1 MNDSNALKARNDRTG
16 RIGGKGISM
25 RRLLALC
32 RKETYQIVRD
42 PSNIL
47 IAFVLPVMLLFL
59 YGFAINLDVSLV
71 KVGLLRLDDG
81 PAAVS
86 FEQQLRGNPVFE
98 LHPGASQAA
107 LQAAMSRGEIRGMVV
122 IQSDFSSKWT
132 HGQGAAIQ
140 VLTDGSEPNT
150 ANFVSSYVQG
160 AFNDW
165 QAARAPLADGTP
177 VPGLELR
184 SRAWY
189 NPATISRDYLV
200 PGSIAVVMTIIG
212 ALLTSLVVAREWE
225 RGTMEALLATPV
237 TAAELL
243 LSKILPYYLLG
254 MVAMALCTLV
264 SVLVMGVPFRGSV
277 TALFGITTLFLGC
290 ALGFGLFL
298 STVMRNQ
305 FNAAQAALTAGFL
318 PAMML
323 SGFVFEIGSMPWL
336 LRALTRIVPARYFT
350 GALQTLFQAGD
361 IGSVLIPN
369 AVFLGALMVVWLGLT
384 ARKTTRTLD

>member
-1 MNDSNALKARNDRTG
+1 MS
-16 RIGGKGISM
+16 RISG

-32 RKETYQIVRD
+32 RKESYQIVRD

-71 KVGLLRLDDG
+71 RIGVLRLDDG

-86 FEQQLRGNPVFE
+86 FEQQLQGTPAFE
-98 LHPGASQAA
+98 IHHGPSLGA
-107 LQAAMSRGEIRGMVV
+107 LQASMARGEIRGLVV
-122 IQSDFSSKWT
+122 IQSDFSTRWL
-132 HGQGAAIQ
+132 HGRGAAIQ

-160 AFNDW
+160 AW
-165 QAARAPLADGTP
+165 QKWQEARAPLSGGTP
-177 VPGLELR
+177 VPGVELR

-200 PGSIAVVMTIIG
+200 PGSIAVVMTVIG

-254 MVAMALCTLV
+254 MVAMVLCTLV
-264 SVLVMGVPFRGSV
+264 AVLLMGVPFRGSFLV
-277 TALFGITTLFLGC
+277 LAFSSTLFLGA

-298 STVMRNQ
+298 STVLRNQ

-323 SGFVFEIGSMPWL
+323 SGFVFEIGSMPWP
-336 LRALTRIVPARYFT
+336 LRALTRLFPARYFT
-350 GALQTLFQAGD
+350 SSLQTLFQAGTVRA
-361 IGSVLIPN
+361 ILLPN
-369 AVFLGALMVVWLGLT
+369 DLFLALLMVFWLTLT

>member
-1 MNDSNALKARNDRTG
+1 MS
-16 RIGGKGISM
+16 GISR

-32 RKETYQIVRD
+32 RKESYQIVRD

-59 YGFAINLDVSLV
+59 YGFAINLDVDLV
-71 KVGLLRLDDG
+71 RIGVLRLDDG

-86 FEQQLRGNPVFE
+86 FEQQLAGTPAFE
-98 LHPGASQAA
+98 IHHGPSVQA
-107 LQAAMSRGEIRGMVV
+107 LQAAMARGEIRGLVV
-122 IQSDFSSKWT
+122 IQNDFSSKWL
-132 HGQGAAIQ
+132 HGRGAAIQ
-140 VLTDGSEPNT
+140 VITDGSEPNT

-160 AFNDW
+160 AW
-165 QAARAPLADGTP
+165 QKWQEARAPLGDGQP
-177 VPGLELR
+177 VPSLDLR
-184 SRAWY
+184 QRAWY
-189 NPATISRDYLV
+189 NPATVSRDYLL

-237 TAAELL
+237 TAGELL

-264 SVLVMGVPFRGSV
+264 AVVLMGVPFRGSFL
-277 TALFGITTLFLGC
+277 ALAGVSTLFLGA

-298 STVMRNQ
+298 STVLKNQ
-305 FNAAQAALTAGFL
+305 FDAAQAALTAGFL

-323 SGFVFEIGSMPWL
+323 SGFVFEISSMPWP
-336 LRALTRIVPARYFT
+336 LRLITRLFPARYYT
-350 GALQTLFQAGD
+350 SCLQTLFQAGTV
-361 IGSVLIPN
+361 GSVIIPN
-369 AVFLGALMVVWLGLT
+369 AIFLALLMVIWLAAT

>member
-1 MNDSNALKARNDRTG
+1 MS
-16 RIGGKGISM
+16 GISA

-32 RKETYQIVRD
+32 RKESYQIVRD

-59 YGFAINLDVSLV
+59 YGFAINLDSSLV
-71 KVGLLRLDDG
+71 RIGVLRLDDG

-86 FEQQLRGNPVFE
+86 FEEQLEGTPAFE
-98 LHPGASQAA
+98 IHHGASLEA
-107 LQAAMSRGEIRGMVV
+107 LQSSMARGEIRGLVV
-122 IQSDFSSKWT
+122 IQDDFSTRWL
-132 HGQGAAIQ
+132 HGRDAAIQ

-160 AFNDW
+160 AW
-165 QAARAPLADGTP
+165 QKWQEARTPPTDGTP
-177 VPGLELR
+177 VPGLDLR
-184 SRAWY
+184 ARAWY

-200 PGSIAVVMTIIG
+200 PGSIAVVMTVIG

-225 RGTMEALLATPV
+225 RGTMEAILATPV
-237 TAAELL
+237 TATELL

-254 MVAMALCTLV
+254 MVAMALCTV
-264 SVLVMGVPFRGSV
+264 VAVLLMGVPFRGSFL
-277 TALFGITTLFLGC
+277 ALAGSSTLFLGA

-298 STVMRNQ
+298 STTLRNQ
-305 FNAAQAALTAGFL
+305 FEAAQAALTAGFL

-323 SGFVFEIGSMPWL
+323 SGFVFEINSMPAPV
-336 LRALTRIVPARYFT
+336 RFLTRLFPARYFT
-350 GALQTLFQAGD
+350 SSLQTLFMAGNVPA
-361 IGSVLIPN
+361 ILVPN
-369 AVFLGALMVVWLGLT
+369 SLFLALLMAFWIFLT

>member
-1 MNDSNALKARNDRTG
+1 MS
-16 RIGGKGISM
+16 GISR

-32 RKETYQIVRD
+32 RKESYQIVRD

-47 IAFVLPVMLLFL
+47 IAFVLPVILLFL
-59 YGFAINLDVSLV
+59 YGFAINLDVDLV
-71 KVGLLRLDDG
+71 RIGVLRLDDG

-86 FEQQLRGNPVFE
+86 FEEQLRGTPAFE
-98 LHPGASQAA
+98 IHHGPSLQA
-107 LQAAMSRGEIRGMVV
+107 LQAAMSRGEIRGLVV
-122 IQSDFSSKWT
+122 IQSDFTSKSL
-132 HGQGAAIQ
+132 QGRNAAIQ

-150 ANFVSSYVQG
+150 ANFVAAYVQG
-160 AFNDW
+160 AWDKW
-165 QAARAPLADGTP
+165 TEARAPLSDGTP

-189 NPATISRDYLV
+189 NPSTVSRDYLL
-200 PGSIAVVMTIIG
+200 PGSIAVVMTVIG

-254 MVAMALCTLV
+254 MVAMALCTGV
-264 SVLVMGVPFRGSV
+264 AVLFMGVPFRGSFLV
-277 TALFGITTLFLGC
+277 LAGSSTLFLGA

-298 STVMRNQ
+298 STTLRNQ

-323 SGFVFEIGSMPWL
+323 SGFVFEINSMPWPV
-336 LRALTRIVPARYFT
+336 RWLTRIFPARYFT
-350 GALQTLFQAGD
+350 SSLQTLFQAGT
-361 IGSVLIPN
+361 IPSILVPN
-369 AVFLGALMVVWLGLT
+369 ALFLAVLMVFWLALT

>member
-1 MNDSNALKARNDRTG
+1 MS
-16 RIGGKGISM
+16 GISP

-32 RKETYQIVRD
+32 RKESYQIVRD

-47 IAFVLPVMLLFL
+47 IAFVLPVILLFL
-59 YGFAINLDVSLV
+59 YGFAVNLDVNLV
-71 KVGLLRLDDG
+71 RIGVLRLDDG

-86 FEQQLRGNPVFE
+86 FEEQLQGTPAFE
-98 LHPGASQAA
+98 IHHGASRQA
-107 LQAAMSRGEIRGMVV
+107 LMGAMARGEIRGLVV
-122 IQSDFSSKWT
+122 IQNDFSSKWL
-132 HGQGAAIQ
+132 QGRNAAIQ

-150 ANFVSSYVQG
+150 ANFVSAYVQG
-160 AFNDW
+160 AW
-165 QAARAPLADGTP
+165 QKWTEVRAPLSDGSP
-177 VPGLELR
+177 VAGLDQR

-189 NPATISRDYLV
+189 NPATISRDYLL
-200 PGSIAVVMTIIG
+200 PGSIAVVMTVIG

-254 MVAMALCTLV
+254 MVAMVLCTLV
-264 SVLVMGVPFRGSV
+264 AVVLMGVPFRGSFLV
-277 TALFGITTLFLGC
+277 LAGSSTLFLGA

-298 STVMRNQ
+298 STTLRNQ
-305 FNAAQAALTAGFL
+305 FNAAQAALSAGFL

-323 SGFVFEIGSMPWL
+323 SGFVFEISSMPWP
-336 LRALTRIVPARYFT
+336 LRWLTRLFPARYFT
-350 GALQTLFQAGD
+350 SSLQTLFQAGTVPS
-361 IGSVLIPN
+361 ILVPN
-369 AVFLGALMVVWLGLT
+369 DCFLAVLMVFWLTMT

>member
-1 MNDSNALKARNDRTG
+1 MSSLST
-16 RIGGKGISM
+16 

-32 RKETYQIVRD
+32 RKESYQIVRD

-59 YGFAINLDVSLV
+59 YGYAINLDSTLV
-71 KVGLLRLDDG
+71 RIGVLRLDDG

-86 FEQQLRGNPVFE
+86 FEQQLQGTPAFE
-98 LHPGASQAA
+98 IHHGPSLAA
-107 LQAAMSRGEIRGMVV
+107 LQQAMARGELRGLVV
-122 IQSDFSSKWT
+122 IQNDFSTRWL

-150 ANFVSSYVQG
+150 ANFVSAYVQG
-160 AFNDW
+160 AW
-165 QAARAPLADGTP
+165 QKWQEARAPLADGGA
-177 VPGLELR
+177 VPGLDLR

-200 PGSIAVVMTIIG
+200 PGSIAVVMTVIG

-237 TAAELL
+237 TATELL

-264 SVLVMGVPFRGSV
+264 AAGLMGVPFRGSFLML
-277 TALFGITTLFLGC
+277 ALASTLFLGA

-298 STVMRNQ
+298 STTLRNQ
-305 FNAAQAALTAGFL
+305 FEAAQAALTAGFL

-323 SGFVFEIGSMPWL
+323 SGFVFEINSMPWP
-336 LRALTRIVPARYFT
+336 LRLLTRLFPARYFT
-350 GALQTLFQAGD
+350 SSLQTLFQAGTVRA
-361 IGSVLIPN
+361 ILGPN
-369 AVFLGALMVVWLGLT
+369 FLALALLTVFWISLT

>member
-1 MNDSNALKARNDRTG
+1 MS
-16 RIGGKGISM
+16 GISR

-32 RKETYQIVRD
+32 RKESYQIVRD

-71 KVGLLRLDDG
+71 RIGVLRLDDG

-86 FEQQLRGNPVFE
+86 FEQQLQGTPAFE
-98 LHPGASQAA
+98 IHHGASLQA
-107 LQAAMSRGEIRGMVV
+107 LQGAMARGELRGLVV
-122 IQSDFSSKWT
+122 IRNDFSARWLQ
-132 HGQGAAIQ
+132 GQGAAIQ

-160 AFNDW
+160 AW
-165 QAARAPLADGTP
+165 QKWQQARAPLPAGAP
-177 VPGLELR
+177 AAGLDLR
-184 SRAWY
+184 PRAWY
-189 NPATISRDYLV
+189 NPATVSRDYLV
-200 PGSIAVVMTIIG
+200 PGSIAVVMTVIG

-254 MVAMALCTLV
+254 MVAMVLCTGGA
-264 SVLVMGVPFRGSV
+264 VLLMGVPFRGSFLV
-277 TALFGITTLFLGC
+277 LAVSSTLFLGA

-298 STVMRNQ
+298 STVLRNQ

-323 SGFVFEIGSMPWL
+323 SGFVFEIGSMPWP
-336 LRALTRIVPARYFT
+336 LRLLTRLFPARYFT
-350 GALQTLFQAGD
+350 SSLQTLFQAGTVPS
-361 IGSVLIPN
+361 IILPN
-369 AVFLGALMVVWLGLT
+369 DLCLALLMVFWLTLT

>member
-1 MNDSNALKARNDRTG
+1 MS
-16 RIGGKGISM
+16 GIST

-32 RKETYQIVRD
+32 RKESYQIVRD

-47 IAFVLPVMLLFL
+47 IAFVLPVLLLFL
-59 YGFAINLDVSLV
+59 YGFAINLDANLV
-71 KVGLLRLDDG
+71 KIGVLRLDDG

-86 FEQQLRGNPVFE
+86 FEQQLQGTPAFE
-98 LHPGASQAA
+98 IHHGASLRA
-107 LQAAMSRGEIRGMVV
+107 LQDAMARGEIRGLVV
-122 IQSDFSSKWT
+122 IRNDFSTRWL
-132 HGQGAAIQ
+132 HGKDAAIQ

-150 ANFVSSYVQG
+150 ANFVSSYVQ
-160 AFNDW
+160 AAW
-165 QAARAPLADGTP
+165 QNWQQARAPLADGTP
-177 VPGLELR
+177 TPGVELR
-184 SRAWY
+184 PRAWY

-200 PGSIAVVMTIIG
+200 PGSIAVVMTVIG

-243 LSKILPYYLLG
+243 LSKILPYYVLG
-254 MVAMALCTLV
+254 MVAMVLCTLV
-264 SVLVMGVPFRGSV
+264 AVLLMGVPFRGSFLV
-277 TALFGITTLFLGC
+277 LAGSSTLFLGA

-298 STVMRNQ
+298 STTLRNQ

-323 SGFVFEIGSMPWL
+323 SGFVFEIGSMPL
-336 LRALTRIVPARYFT
+336 PLRLLTRVFPARYFT
-350 GALQTLFQAGD
+350 SSLQTLFQAGT
-361 IGSVLIPN
+361 IPAILVPN
-369 AVFLGALMVVWLGLT
+369 DLCLALLMVFWLTLT

>member
-1 MNDSNALKARNDRTG
+1 MNDPSIRNAGGAPNG
-16 RIGGKGISM
+16 RISGKGISM

-32 RKETYQIVRD
+32 RKESYQIVRD

-47 IAFVLPVMLLFL
+47 IAFVLPVILLFL

-71 KVGLLRLDDG
+71 RLGLLRLDDG

-160 AFNDW
+160 AFANW

-177 VPGLELR
+177 VPGLDLR

-200 PGSIAVVMTIIG
+200 PGSIAVVMTVIG

-243 LSKILPYYLLG
+243 LSKILPYYVLG
-254 MVAMALCTLV
+254 MVAMVLCTLV
-264 SVLVMGVPFRGSV
+264 AVLLMGVPFRGSFLV
-277 TALFGITTLFLGC
+277 LAGSSTLFLGA

-298 STVMRNQ
+298 STTLRNQ

-323 SGFVFEIGSMPWL
+323 SGFVFEIGSMPL
-336 LRALTRIVPARYFT
+336 PLRLLTRVFPARYFT
-350 GALQTLFQAGD
+350 SSLQTLFQAGT
-361 IGSVLIPN
+361 IPAILVPN
-369 AVFLGALMVVWLGLT
+369 DLCLALLMVFWLTLT